1 MLDWGIMGVN
11 ILILL
16 LICSNLVDKCMAG
29 CAITPDENGHV
40 TIPDDWSGLVNGAIP
55 YEAFESCYDL
65 QSVTIPD
72 SHKYC
77 ILEFSRSGCHEVA
90 LERFH
95 VEVVNVT
102 LFHTLE
108 Q

>member
-1 MLDWGIMGVN
+1 TQIRHHEDEF
-11 ILILL
+11 
-16 LICSNLVDKCMAG
+16 VDFAADMEQSCCNMYG
-29 CAITPDENGHV
+29 WMCFTPDENGHV